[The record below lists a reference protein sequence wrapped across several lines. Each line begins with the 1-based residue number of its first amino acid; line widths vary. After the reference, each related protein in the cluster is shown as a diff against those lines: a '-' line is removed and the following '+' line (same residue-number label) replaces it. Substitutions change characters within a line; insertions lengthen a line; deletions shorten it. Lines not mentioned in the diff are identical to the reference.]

1 MAAMPVNWIDHIV
14 VPVASLDEAAAP
26 YAKLGLHLTAPARH
40 EGLGTENRAMFVG
53 SGAND
58 FYLEFLAI
66 PDRERALAAAPER
79 ASIYLAALDAGKGA
93 ARLMLGTKDV
103 AALAAGMA
111 DGAAAIEG
119 VAREGGAKIADVTAL
134 ERVANLAANAGA
146 IQYTEARDS
155 QHERRLAA
163 GYFAHD
169 FPLKR
174 LDHLAVMAP
183 EIEAS
188 TAAWRDVL
196 GVPVHGE
203 VRGRGMII
211 RQMKIGDAI
220 VELLGPESP
229 DSPLASRPPG
239 LSSMAAWEV
248 DDLDSAVALARE
260 RGFSPSEPVEGILP
274 GTRVATI
281 PGTELAGVGMQLLEY
296 V

>member
-1 MAAMPVNWIDHIV
+1 MPVNWIDHIV
-14 VPVASLDEAAAP
+14 IPVASLEDAAAP
-26 YAKLGLHLTAPARH
+26 YQRLGLHLTDVARH
-40 EGLGTENRAMFVG
+40 ERVGTENRAMFVG
-53 SGAND
+53 EGAND

-66 PDRERALAAAPER
+66 PDRDAAETNAPER
-79 ASIYLAALDAGKGA
+79 TAIYLEALESGRGA
-93 ARLMLGTKDV
+93 ARLMLGTEDISSIV
-103 AALAAGMA
+103 DLLAGRGVNAQA
-111 DGAAAIEG
+111 EAI
-119 VAREGGAKIADVTAL
+119 AREGGAKIGDVVAL
-134 ERVANLAANAGA
+134 EGLPALATHAGA
-146 IQYTEARDS
+146 IQYTEPRAS
-155 QHERRLAA
+155 QHERRAAA
-163 GYFAHD
+163 GYFNHD

-183 EIEAS
+183 DIEGA
-188 TAAWRDVL
+188 TAAWSEAL

-203 VRGRGMII
+203 VRGRGILI

-248 DDLDSAVALARE
+248 ADLDAAVALARE
-260 RGFSPSEPVEGILP
+260 RGFTPSDPAEGILP

-281 PGTELAGVGMQLLEY
+281 PGTELAGVGMQLLQY